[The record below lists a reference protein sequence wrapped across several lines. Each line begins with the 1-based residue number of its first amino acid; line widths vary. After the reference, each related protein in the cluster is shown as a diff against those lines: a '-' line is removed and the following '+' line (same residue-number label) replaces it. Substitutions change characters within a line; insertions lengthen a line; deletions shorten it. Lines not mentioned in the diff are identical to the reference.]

1 MTDVHIRPGTP
12 ADADAVDAAC
22 RATADAGQPQPSHVA
37 DPALVSLV
45 YARPYLELEPATS
58 RLLVLDGSV
67 SGYVVGAVDSVA
79 FYRRCHGWAAR
90 HLPRPP
96 GADPDLVALLAEPE
110 RALPSGV
117 AEFPSHLHV
126 NLLPVARGGGLGR
139 RLVSSFLTGLVGA
152 GSPGVHLKVD
162 RANRRAVGF
171 YARLG
176 FTTLHDGETLTM
188 ARSLLREQ

>member
-1 MTDVHIRPGTP
+1 MTAITIRPGTP

-22 RATADAGQPQPSHVA
+22 RATADGGRPQRVDVV

-58 RLLVLDGSV
+58 RLLVRDGSV
-67 SGYVVGAVDSVA
+67 SGYVVGALDSPA
-79 FYRRCHGWAAR
+79 FYRRAGEWAAA

-96 GADPDLVALLAEPE
+96 GADPDLVALLTEPE
-110 RALPSGV
+110 RALPSEV
-117 AEFPSHLHV
+117 EDFPSHLHV
-126 NLLPVARGGGLGR
+126 NLLPAARGAGLGR
-139 RLVSSFLTGLVGA
+139 RLVSAFLTGLVQA
-152 GSPGVHLKVD
+152 GSPGVHLRVD

-176 FTTLHDGETLTM
+176 FTTLHEGETLTM
-188 ARSLLREQ
+188 ARTLPPAQ